1 MGMVCYEVDYRKKEN
16 KKESQSNKKDE
27 CKSMKKENSHK
38 IDKIEISTKQ
48 KDQNKSNS
56 KLKDKD
62 INEIDKYTNNNNNLE
77 KIYNTILKIHN
88 DIRQK
93 NKHEKIELNDKLT
106 QIAQKTADNFD
117 ILEESNFQIENYNN
131 KPLGINY
138 EKFND
143 DNLKI
148 KDICEKWIMEGN
160 KKQIKNFSKI
170 KHFTQIVWK
179 NTKEIGIGYSEL
191 NNKEKILVILY
202 YPAGNIFEEFNEN
215 IPKGIFLEEKDK
227 PKSGEN

>member
-1 MGMVCYEVDYRKKEN
+1 MGMVCYEVEYRKKEN
-16 KKESQSNKKDE
+16 KKESQPIKKDE
-27 CKSMKKENSHK
+27 CKSMKKENPHK

-48 KDQNKSNS
+48 KEQNKSNS

-62 INEIDKYTNNNNNLE
+62 INEIDKYTNNNNLE

-93 NKHEKIELNDKLT
+93 NKHEEIKLNDKLT

-138 EKFND
+138 EKFNEN
-143 DNLKI
+143 NLKI
-148 KDICEKWIMEGN
+148 KDICERWIKEGN

-170 KHFTQIVWK
+170 KHFTQIIWK
-179 NTKEIGIGYSEL
+179 NTEEIGIGYSEL

>member
-16 KKESQSNKKDE
+16 KKESQSIKKDE
-27 CKSMKKENSHK
+27 YKSIKKENSH
-38 IDKIEISTKQ
+38 KIEISTKQ
-48 KDQNKSNS
+48 KEQNKSNS

-62 INEIDKYTNNNNNLE
+62 INEIDKYTNNNNLE

-93 NKHEKIELNDKLT
+93 NKHEKIKLKDNLT
-106 QIAQKTADNFD
+106 QLAQKTADNFD

-138 EKFND
+138 EKFNG
-143 DNLKI
+143 DNSKI
-148 KDICEKWIMEGN
+148 KDICEKWIKEGN
-160 KKQIKNFSKI
+160 KKQINNFSKI
-170 KHFTQIVWK
+170 KHFTQIIWK

-191 NNKEKILVILY
+191 KNKEKILVILY
-202 YPAGNIFEEFNEN
+202 YPAGNIFEEFDNN

-227 PKSGEN
+227 PKSREN

>member
-27 CKSMKKENSHK
+27 YKSIKKENSH
-38 IDKIEISTKQ
+38 KIEISTKQ
-48 KDQNKSNS
+48 KEQNKSNS

-62 INEIDKYTNNNNNLE
+62 INEIDKYTNNNNLE

-93 NKHEKIELNDKLT
+93 NKHEKIILNDKLT

-117 ILEESNFQIENYNN
+117 ILEETNFQIENYNN

-148 KDICEKWIMEGN
+148 KDICEKWIKEGN

>member
-62 INEIDKYTNNNNNLE
+62 INEIDKYTNNNNLE

-93 NKHEKIELNDKLT
+93 NKHEKIKLSDKLT

-117 ILEESNFQIENYNN
+117 ILEETNFQIENYNN

-170 KHFTQIVWK
+170 KHFTQIIWK
-179 NTKEIGIGYSEL
+179 NTEEIGIGYSEL

>member
-1 MGMVCYEVDYRKKEN
+1 MGMVCYEVEYRKKEN
-16 KKESQSNKKDE
+16 KKESQYIKKDE
-27 CKSMKKENSHK
+27 CKSMKKENPHK

-48 KDQNKSNS
+48 KEQNKSNS

-62 INEIDKYTNNNNNLE
+62 INEIDKYTNNNNLE

-93 NKHEKIELNDKLT
+93 NKHEKIELNDNLT
-106 QIAQKTADNFD
+106 QLAQKTADNFD

-138 EKFND
+138 EKFNE
-143 DNLKI
+143 DNSKI
-148 KDICEKWIMEGN
+148 KDICEKWINEGN

>member
-48 KDQNKSNS
+48 KEQNKSNS

-62 INEIDKYTNNNNNLE
+62 INEIDKYTNNNNLE

-117 ILEESNFQIENYNN
+117 ILEETNFQIENYNN

>member
-48 KDQNKSNS
+48 KEQNKSNS

-62 INEIDKYTNNNNNLE
+62 INEIDKYTNNNNLE

-93 NKHEKIELNDKLT
+93 NKHEEIKLNDKLT

-117 ILEESNFQIENYNN
+117 ILEETNFQIENYNN

-170 KHFTQIVWK
+170 KHLTQIIWK
-179 NTKEIGIGYSEL
+179 NTEEIGIGYSEL
-191 NNKEKILVILY
+191 KNKEKILVILY

>member
-27 CKSMKKENSHK
+27 CKSMKKENPHK

-48 KDQNKSNS
+48 KEQNKSNS

-62 INEIDKYTNNNNNLE
+62 INEIDKYTNNNNLE

-93 NKHEKIELNDKLT
+93 NKHEKIELKDNLT
-106 QIAQKTADNFD
+106 QLAQKTADNFD

-138 EKFND
+138 EKFNEN
-143 DNLKI
+143 NLKI
-148 KDICEKWIMEGN
+148 KDICEKWIKEGN
-160 KKQIKNFSKI
+160 KIQINNFSKI
-170 KHFTQIVWK
+170 KHFTQIIWK

>member
-48 KDQNKSNS
+48 KEQNKSNS

-62 INEIDKYTNNNNNLE
+62 INEIDKYTNNNNLE

-93 NKHEKIELNDKLT
+93 NKHEKIKLNDKLT

-117 ILEESNFQIENYNN
+117 ILEETNFQIKNYNN

-202 YPAGNIFEEFNEN
+202 YPAGNIFEEFDKN

>member
-16 KKESQSNKKDE
+16 KKESQSIKKDE
-27 CKSMKKENSHK
+27 CKSMKKENPHK

-48 KDQNKSNS
+48 KEQNKSNS

-62 INEIDKYTNNNNNLE
+62 INEIDKYTNNNNLE

-93 NKHEKIELNDKLT
+93 NKHEEIKLNDKLT

-138 EKFND
+138 EKFNEN
-143 DNLKI
+143 NLKI
-148 KDICEKWIMEGN
+148 KDICEKWIKEGN

-170 KHFTQIVWK
+170 KHFTQIIWK
-179 NTKEIGIGYSEL
+179 NTEEIGIGYSEL

>member
-1 MGMVCYEVDYRKKEN
+1 MGMVCYEVEYRKKEN

-93 NKHEKIELNDKLT
+93 NKHEKIKLSDKLT

-117 ILEESNFQIENYNN
+117 ILEETNFQIKNYNN

>member
-27 CKSMKKENSHK
+27 CKSMKKENPHK

-48 KDQNKSNS
+48 KEQNKSNS

-62 INEIDKYTNNNNNLE
+62 INEIDKYTNNNNLE

-93 NKHEKIELNDKLT
+93 NKHEKIKLNDKLT

-117 ILEESNFQIENYNN
+117 ILEETNFQIENYNN
-131 KPLGINY
+131 EPLGINY
-138 EKFND
+138 EKFNE

-148 KDICEKWIMEGN
+148 KDICEKWINEGN

-170 KHFTQIVWK
+170 KHFTQIIWK

>member
-48 KDQNKSNS
+48 KEQNKSNS

-62 INEIDKYTNNNNNLE
+62 INEIDKYTNNNNLE

-93 NKHEKIELNDKLT
+93 NKHEEIKLNDKLT

-117 ILEESNFQIENYNN
+117 ILEETNFQIENYNN

>member
-27 CKSMKKENSHK
+27 YKSIKKENSHK

-48 KDQNKSNS
+48 KEQNKSNS

-62 INEIDKYTNNNNNLE
+62 INEIDKYTNNNNLE

-93 NKHEKIELNDKLT
+93 NKHEEIKLNDKLT

-138 EKFND
+138 EKFNEN
-143 DNLKI
+143 NLKI
-148 KDICEKWIMEGN
+148 KDICEKWIKEGN

-170 KHFTQIVWK
+170 KHFTQIIWK
-179 NTKEIGIGYSEL
+179 NTEEIGIGYSEL

-202 YPAGNIFEEFNEN
+202 YPAGNIFEEFDNN
-215 IPKGIFLEEKDK
+215 IPKDIFLEEKDK
-227 PKSGEN
+227 PELGEN

>member
-16 KKESQSNKKDE
+16 KKESQSIKKDE

-48 KDQNKSNS
+48 KEQNKSNS

-62 INEIDKYTNNNNNLE
+62 INEIDKYTNNNNLE

-93 NKHEKIELNDKLT
+93 NKHEKIKLSDKLT

-117 ILEESNFQIENYNN
+117 ILEETNFQIENYNN

>member
-1 MGMVCYEVDYRKKEN
+1 MGMVCYEVEYRKKEN

-62 INEIDKYTNNNNNLE
+62 INEIDKYTNNNNLE

-93 NKHEKIELNDKLT
+93 NKHEKIKLSDKLT

-117 ILEESNFQIENYNN
+117 ILEETNFQIENYNN

>member
-27 CKSMKKENSHK
+27 YKSIKKENSHK

-48 KDQNKSNS
+48 KEQNKSNS

-62 INEIDKYTNNNNNLE
+62 INEIDKYTNNNNLE

-93 NKHEKIELNDKLT
+93 NKHEKIKLIDKLT

-138 EKFND
+138 EKFNE
-143 DNLKI
+143 DNSKI
-148 KDICEKWIMEGN
+148 KDICEKWINEGN

-170 KHFTQIVWK
+170 KHLTQIIWK
-179 NTKEIGIGYSEL
+179 NTEEIGIGYSEL

-202 YPAGNIFEEFNEN
+202 YPAGNIFEEFDNN

>member
-1 MGMVCYEVDYRKKEN
+1 MVCYEVDYRKKEN
-16 KKESQSNKKDE
+16 KKESQSIKKDE
-27 CKSMKKENSHK
+27 CKSMKKENPHK

-48 KDQNKSNS
+48 KEQNKSNS

-62 INEIDKYTNNNNNLE
+62 INEIDKYTNNNNLE

>member
-48 KDQNKSNS
+48 KEQNKSNS

-62 INEIDKYTNNNNNLE
+62 INEIDKYTNNNNLE

-138 EKFND
+138 EKFNE
-143 DNLKI
+143 DNSKI
-148 KDICEKWIMEGN
+148 KDICEKWINEGN

-170 KHFTQIVWK
+170 KHFTQIIWK

-191 NNKEKILVILY
+191 NDKEKILVILY
-202 YPAGNIFEEFNEN
+202 YPAGNIFEEFDNN

>member
-1 MGMVCYEVDYRKKEN
+1 MGIACQVDERRRKNNIHQEKLNQFDNIIKEKNNKRDFVKKELDEDRKILINNIKNKVDKSDKYNSLENIYKNILNMHNNIRKKYGYKN
-16 KKESQSNKKDE
+16 LD
-27 CKSMKKENSHK
+27 
-38 IDKIEISTKQ
+38 
-48 KDQNKSNS
+48 
-56 KLKDKD
+56 LK
-62 INEIDKYTNNNNNLE
+62 
-77 KIYNTILKIHN
+77 N
-88 DIRQK
+88 D
-93 NKHEKIELNDKLT
+93 LSLL
-106 QIAQKTADNFD
+106 AQKTADNFD

-138 EKFND
+138 EKFNG
-143 DNLKI
+143 DNSKI
-148 KDICEKWIMEGN
+148 KDICEKWIKEGN

-170 KHFTQIVWK
+170 KHFTQIIWK

>member
-1 MGMVCYEVDYRKKEN
+1 
-16 KKESQSNKKDE
+16 
-27 CKSMKKENSHK
+27 MKKENPHK

-48 KDQNKSNS
+48 KEQNKSNS

-62 INEIDKYTNNNNNLE
+62 INEIDKYTNNNNLE

-93 NKHEKIELNDKLT
+93 NKHEKIILTDKLT

-117 ILEESNFQIENYNN
+117 ILEETNFQIENYNN

-160 KKQIKNFSKI
+160 KK
-170 KHFTQIVWK
+170 
-179 NTKEIGIGYSEL
+179 
-191 NNKEKILVILY
+191 
-202 YPAGNIFEEFNEN
+202 
-215 IPKGIFLEEKDK
+215 D
-227 PKSGEN
+227 

>member
-16 KKESQSNKKDE
+16 KKESQSIKKDE

-62 INEIDKYTNNNNNLE
+62 INEIDKYTNNNNLE

-93 NKHEKIELNDKLT
+93 NKHEKIKLSDKLT

-117 ILEESNFQIENYNN
+117 ILEETNFQIENYNN

-170 KHFTQIVWK
+170 KHFTQIIWK

>member
-1 MGMVCYEVDYRKKEN
+1 MGMVCYEVEYRKKEN

-93 NKHEKIELNDKLT
+93 NKHEKIKLSDKLT

-117 ILEESNFQIENYNN
+117 ILEETNFQIENYNN

>member
-27 CKSMKKENSHK
+27 YKSIKKENSHK

-48 KDQNKSNS
+48 KEQNKSNS

-93 NKHEKIELNDKLT
+93 NKHEKIELKDNLT
-106 QIAQKTADNFD
+106 QLAQKTADNFD

-138 EKFND
+138 EKFNG
-143 DNLKI
+143 DNSKI
-148 KDICEKWIMEGN
+148 KDICEKWIKEGN

-170 KHFTQIVWK
+170 KHFTQIIWK

-191 NNKEKILVILY
+191 NDKEKILVILY
-202 YPAGNIFEEFNEN
+202 YPAGNIFEEFDNN

>member
-48 KDQNKSNS
+48 KEQNKSNS

-62 INEIDKYTNNNNNLE
+62 INEIDKYTNNNNLE

-93 NKHEKIELNDKLT
+93 NKHEKIKLSDKLT

-117 ILEESNFQIENYNN
+117 ILEETNFQIENYNN

-202 YPAGNIFEEFNEN
+202 YPAGNIFEEFDNN
-215 IPKGIFLEEKDK
+215 IPKEIFLEEKDK
-227 PKSGEN
+227 PELGEN